1 MSTPSNEPSTMDIM
15 IQITR
20 MEGKLD
26 AYISTLPKDVED
38 HEARL
43 RVVEKRIWSIPT
55 AAGLINLLMLAVTAL
70 TVFIN

>member
-1 MSTPSNEPSTMDIM
+1 MSTPTPSTMDIM

-55 AAGLINLLMLAVTAL
+55 MAGVVNFLVMLITFYAAIH
-70 TVFIN
+70 

>member
-1 MSTPSNEPSTMDIM
+1 MSTPTPTPSTMDIM
-15 IQITR
+15 ILITR

-55 AAGLINLLMLAVTAL
+55 MAGVVNFLVMLITFYAAIH
-70 TVFIN
+70 

>member
-1 MSTPSNEPSTMDIM
+1 MSTPPPSTMDIM

-20 MEGKLD
+20 LEGKLD

-38 HEARL
+38 HEERL

-55 AAGLINLLMLAVTAL
+55 ATGLVNFLMMLAGYL
-70 TVFIN
+70 VFLVN